1 MERFNAFAFFPP
13 DTPVMIGAIF
23 ILMLFELFGEIL
35 RSALH
40 IAVPGPVIGMLLLA
54 AVLVWRYRREA
65 PLNPEAPPALDKT
78 AGVLLQHLGLLFVPA
93 GVGIIAEAS
102 LLRQEWMPI
111 LVGVVGSTVLSL
123 AATGLVM
130 HHFVRNTTSTVPQE
144 GVTP

>member
-1 MERFNAFAFFPP
+1 MERFNAFTFFPP

-23 ILMLFELFGEIL
+23 ILMLFELVGEML

-123 AATGLVM
+123 TATGLVM
-130 HHFVRNTTSTVPQE
+130 HHFVRNTTSIVPQE
-144 GVTP
+144 GTAP